1 MRTIIKRGSHKGKGL
16 GLAWI
21 AIAIWVLMI
30 AGTWFAYRDSS
41 GSEGGLINFI
51 GRFHPLFVHMPIGFI
66 FLALIIEIASFLKK
80 FAHLQTFQTFVLWLC
95 LLSGIVATLFGYFL
109 MAAED
114 FAGHAMDMHLY
125 FGLSVVVC
133 SLFALISSH
142 RRNLLFQRI
151 WVGASMFTCSAAGHF
166 GGAMVHTPEYLTE
179 HAPSALVPFLEIG
192 LNSET
197 SEETGPSAEVPVG
210 EQLVYQNFIAPMMA
224 GKCNECHNANKTKG
238 KLRTD
243 THEFLLAG
251 ATGSDFTTVDPS
263 NSDESEL
270 VFRSELPRDDDE
282 AMPPD
287 DDPLTAEELQILRA
301 WIDAGATQELTVA
314 ELGEA
319 PSIEKSAYTLVSLY
333 THSDLEATDGTD
345 TVVSLSV
352 WDTLEPEEQTRR
364 LNDVKAAA
372 AAHHFS
378 VMPVSAEDDRLRIN
392 VINASKEFGDE
403 QLSILEP
410 VAERIVWLDLG
421 RSQISDIGMEAI
433 GGMINLERL
442 HLENTAVTDDGV
454 ASLTGLPKL
463 EYLNLYSTK
472 VGNGV
477 FDTFATL
484 PSLRKVYV
492 WQTEVEA
499 SVARSFE
506 RSVNLEVN
514 TGIELA
520 AETPAETPKSAAATT
535 AKPKGETTPK
545 VAPKVA
551 PKAKPKTAETAP
563 SEKNGQPRVRKTPSQ
578 VVAFGAQPAYRKKTR
593 EPESAYIS

>member
-1 MRTIIKRGSHKGKGL
+1 MRRFIKRSTHDGKGL
-16 GLAWI
+16 GLAWL
-21 AIAIWVLMI
+21 AITLWVLIM

-66 FLALIIEIASFLKK
+66 FLALIIEIASFLKQFAYLQK
-80 FAHLQTFQTFVLWLC
+80 FQNFVLWLC

-133 SLFALISSH
+133 SLFALISSQ
-142 RRNLLFQRI
+142 RRNVLFQRI

-166 GGAMVHTPEYLTE
+166 GGAMVHTPTYLTE
-179 HAPSALVPFLEIG
+179 HAPSPLIPLLEFG

-197 SEETGPSAEVPVG
+197 SEETGPSAEIPVG

-243 THEFLLAG
+243 AHEFLLAG
-251 ATGSDFTTVDPS
+251 ATGSDFITVDPS
-263 NSDESEL
+263 NAEESEL

-287 DDPLTAEELQILRA
+287 GDPLTTEEIQILRA
-301 WIDAGATQELTVA
+301 WIDAGATQDLTVA
-314 ELGEA
+314 ELGES

-333 THSDLEATDGTD
+333 THSDEEAMGGADP
-345 TVVSLSV
+345 VVSLSV
-352 WDTLEPEEQTRR
+352 WQTLEPEEQIRR
-364 LNDVKAAA
+364 LDKVKAAA
-372 AAHHFS
+372 AAHQFS

-421 RSQISDIGMEAI
+421 RSQITDAGMETI

-442 HLENTAVTDDGV
+442 HLENTGVTDDGI
-454 ASLTGLPKL
+454 ASLTGLPNL
-463 EYLNLYSTK
+463 EYLNLYNTK
-472 VGNGV
+472 IGNGV

-484 PSLRKVYV
+484 PNLRKVFV

-499 SVARSFE
+499 SAARSFE

-520 AETPAETPKSAAATT
+520 AAPPADTPAETPAATV
-535 AKPKGETTPK
+535 KPKVETTPK
-545 VAPKVA
+545 AEAKAAPKAA
-551 PKAKPKTAETAP
+551 PKAKAKTADTA
-563 SEKNGQPRVRKTPSQ
+563 S
-578 VVAFGAQPAYRKKTR
+578 TR
-593 EPESAYIS
+593 ESDRKRI